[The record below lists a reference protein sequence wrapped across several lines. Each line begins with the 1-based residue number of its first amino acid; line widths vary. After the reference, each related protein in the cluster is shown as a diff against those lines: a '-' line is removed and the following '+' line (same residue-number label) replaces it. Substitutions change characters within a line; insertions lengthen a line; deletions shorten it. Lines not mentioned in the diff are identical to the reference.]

1 MASGSVKV
9 VVAALV
15 GNALIAVC
23 KFGAASYTGSSAMFS
38 EAVHSLVDT
47 CNQGLLLYGIRRAG
61 KTADATHPFGYGK
74 ELYFWAFV
82 VALLIFSAGS
92 AVSIYEGIHKI
103 NAPEAITDPYINYIV
118 LSLAMVFEGGAWWIA
133 FKEFR
138 KNEGRGGLLKAIR
151 ASKDPAIFTVLMED
165 SAAMLGLMVAFV
177 GIALGQW
184 LEMPIFDAIAS
195 LVIGGILALAAVL
208 LLIETKAL
216 LIGEAASPEVVSNIN
231 DFVNADPRVERVND
245 ILTMHLGPQD
255 ILVTVSLDFS
265 EAASSTDVEEAVSEL
280 EQQMKQ
286 KHPAIK
292 RVFIEA
298 QGWRAHLRNKVST
311 NAG

>member
-23 KFGAASYTGSSAMFS
+23 KFAAASYTGSSAMFS

-47 CNQGLLLYGIRRAG
+47 SNQALLLYGIKRAG
-61 KTADATHPFGYGK
+61 RTADATHPFGYGK

-92 AVSIYEGIHKI
+92 GVSIYEGIHKI
-103 NAPEAITDPYINYIV
+103 SAPEPINDPYINYAV
-118 LSLAMVFEGGAWWIA
+118 LGLAFLFEGVAWWIA

-138 KNEGRGGLLKAIR
+138 KGQGRSSLFKAIR
-151 ASKDPAIFTVLMED
+151 DSKDPAIFTVLLED
-165 SAAMLGLMVAFV
+165 TAAMLGLLVAFV
-177 GIALGQW
+177 GIGLGHW
-184 LEMPIFDAIAS
+184 LDMPIFDAIAS
-195 LVIGGILALAAVL
+195 LVIGGILALVAIL
-208 LLIETKAL
+208 LLFETKAL
-216 LIGEAASPEVVSNIN
+216 LIGEAASPEVVADIN
-231 DFVNADPRVERVND
+231 AFVNADPRVDRIND

-265 EAASSTDVEEAVSEL
+265 ESASATDVEMAVSEL
-280 EQQMKQ
+280 EIQMKQ
-286 KHPAIK
+286 KHSAIK

-298 QGWRAHLRNKVST
+298 QGWRAHLRNKVQEDE
-311 NAG
+311 